1 MFWCYCKHIY
11 IYMCWLSFIWSNLQ
25 GVQEEKARIE
35 QRYVKLQETM
45 RALQTEL
52 KTANFYGDKV
62 CLYFTVKY
70 CLKMGLSNSF
80 VYSCCQFQFQL
91 YFFAWM
97 FQKFF
102 PPLNS
107 RSKKLR
113 KTCTIYVNHHEG
125 KIMSVFKTVH
135 LFVQGQGQRAPG
147 DGWWCASINLR
158 RLFQV

>member
-1 MFWCYCKHIY
+1 
-11 IYMCWLSFIWSNLQ
+11 
-25 GVQEEKARIE
+25 
-35 QRYVKLQETM
+35 
-45 RALQTEL
+45 
-52 KTANFYGDKV
+52 
-62 CLYFTVKY
+62 
-70 CLKMGLSNSF
+70 
-80 VYSCCQFQFQL
+80 
-91 YFFAWM
+91 M

-147 DGWWCASINLR
+147 DGWWCASFNSYDDCFRSSPSLHISTNTFTCLSTRSIFFFMIKKNSSFHAKNNDSIPLKALSCLHSTYNLYVQSFMR
-158 RLFQV
+158 NS

>member
-1 MFWCYCKHIY
+1 
-11 IYMCWLSFIWSNLQ
+11 
-25 GVQEEKARIE
+25 
-35 QRYVKLQETM
+35 
-45 RALQTEL
+45 
-52 KTANFYGDKV
+52 
-62 CLYFTVKY
+62 
-70 CLKMGLSNSF
+70 
-80 VYSCCQFQFQL
+80 
-91 YFFAWM
+91 M

-147 DGWWCASINLR
+147 DGWWCASFNLR
-158 RLFQV
+158 QLFQVQSLSPHFYQHVYLFVNQVNFFFHEKKIFFLPCNNDSIPIKALSCLLYEKFLVFHFMVCKYYMFIYC